1 MSVLKAF
8 NNHLLE
14 FVEDVIRIF
23 PTNLDIKTGK
33 TFIEGIKR
41 VNPKKIITYWRDNI
55 LMLYEKEI
63 LNGDISFFINK
74 NEKVLTEVYND
85 KNDLIWKY
93 KFDAKKGFNEFRWD
107 IIYEK
112 TKSDLPYFIHYNK
125 YLPAGKY
132 KLNLKLSDEN
142 FEESFNVC
150 EYNN

>member
-74 NEKVLTEVYND
+74 DYKNDIGAEVQTLKVLEDIRKLVKNTTKDNKD
-85 KNDLIWKY
+85 KAMKY
-93 KFDAKKGFNEFRWD
+93 IQNL
-107 IIYEK
+107 
-112 TKSDLPYFIHYNK
+112 TKLCKLYFM
-125 YLPAGKY
+125 
-132 KLNLKLSDEN
+132 D
-142 FEESFNVC
+142 
-150 EYNN
+150 

>member
-41 VNPKKIITYWRDNI
+41 VNPKKIITYWSDNI

-63 LNGDISFFINK
+63 LDGDISFFINK
-74 NEKVLTEVYND
+74 DYKNDIGAEVQTLKVLEDIRKLVKNTTKDNKD
-85 KNDLIWKY
+85 KAMKY
-93 KFDAKKGFNEFRWD
+93 IQNL
-107 IIYEK
+107 
-112 TKSDLPYFIHYNK
+112 TKLCKLYFM
-125 YLPAGKY
+125 
-132 KLNLKLSDEN
+132 D
-142 FEESFNVC
+142 
-150 EYNN
+150 